1 MWSGDIYSIYD
12 IGMWGLVLHI
22 LFSLFFLYKVEE
34 MYLDIDCVC
43 TKCVDLC
50 VTEVLPSEQILHV
63 QLG

>member
-34 MYLDIDCVC
+34 MYLDIY
-43 TKCVDLC
+43 CVDLC

>member
-1 MWSGDIYSIYD
+1 MSGDIYSIYD

-22 LFSLFFLYKVEE
+22 LFSLFFSYKVEE
-34 MYLDIDCVC
+34 MYLDIYCV
-43 TKCVDLC
+43 CVDLC